1 MIRVVG
7 GEAVGRVTVE
17 VALANNRDVQMAE
30 AGALTP
36 AEVRRVRAPGI
47 VDTGRMHMV
56 LPQSVVDQLGLP
68 VKGEAVVRYA
78 DARSAN
84 RQIAHEARV
93 ELLGREGSFRAIVE
107 PDRDTVLIGAIVLED
122 LDLLVDCAH
131 QTLRPRDPEHI
142 TAEIE

>member
-17 VALANNRDVQMAE
+17 VALANNGDVQMAE
-30 AGALTP
+30 VGVLAAT
-36 AEVRRVRAPGI
+36 EIRRVRAPGI
-47 VDTGRMHMV
+47 VDTGAMHMV
-56 LPQSVVDQLGLP
+56 LPKSVVDQLGLP

-84 RQIAHEARV
+84 RNIAHEARV

-131 QTLRPRDPEHI
+131 QMLRPRDPEHI